1 MKRKFNHISCRF
13 LIPTLIKGGLTTTLI
28 GSITLMISTLL
39 LIIPF
44 TVHAQGHAGHSA
56 PPPTAVEKPKA
67 AKPQTKAPS
76 RKQPEQVVQEAPQV
90 EITPEL
96 QQRIGVKTVSVAVKP
111 IQKTIRT
118 VGRIEIDERS
128 QATVNTKIEGWIEK
142 LYVDYTGRYVKKGE
156 PLAEIYSPELLAT
169 QQEFINTKKWAGK
182 QTITM
187 PAAGHN
193 HGAKAEAPEPVSV
206 MKQMLEKDATATLEA
221 ARQRLRLWDISAAQI
236 KKIEN
241 TGQPIRTLTLY
252 SPVSGYITQ
261 KMAVQGMKV
270 MPGEKLFDV
279 ADFSHVWIIADI
291 YEYELS
297 AVRVGQPV
305 KITLSYFPGQ
315 EWTSRIDYIYPVFS
329 AETRTAKVRL
339 TLPNPRGQLKP
350 QMFTNVEIRVDMGR
364 KLMIPDS
371 AVIDTGKG
379 QVVYVDRGNGFFE
392 PREIQTGLR
401 ADGAVEVLRGLK
413 AGEKVASSANFLI
426 DSEAQL
432 KGVKPLS
439 NPK

>member
-1 MKRKFNHISCRF
+1 MKFIAIMVIAILP
-13 LIPTLIKGGLTTTLI
+13 LIPMTL
-28 GSITLMISTLL
+28 
-39 LIIPF
+39 
-44 TVHAQGHAGHSA
+44 HAQGHAGHSA
-56 PPPTAVEKPKA
+56 PPPAASAVVKPKA
-67 AKPQTKAPS
+67 ADPQTKAPS
-76 RKQPEQVVQEAPQV
+76 QGQQPEQAVQEAPQV

-96 QQRIGVKTVSVAVKP
+96 QQRIGVKTVAVVVKP

-118 VGRIEIDERS
+118 VGRVEIDERS

-182 QTITM
+182 QTTTT
-187 PAAGHN
+187 PGASHN
-193 HGAKAEAPEPVSV
+193 HGAQAEASEPVSV

-221 ARQRLRLWDISAAQI
+221 ARQRLRLWDISEKQI
-236 KKIEN
+236 KKIET
-241 TGQPIRTLTLY
+241 TGKPVRTLTLY

-261 KMAVQGMKV
+261 KMAIQGMKV

-279 ADFSHVWIIADI
+279 ADFSHVWIVADI

-297 AVRVGQPV
+297 SIRVGQPV
-305 KITLSYFPGQ
+305 KITLSYFPGR
-315 EWTSRIDYIYPVFS
+315 EWASRIDYIYPVFS
-329 AETRTAKVRL
+329 AETRTAKVRM
-339 TLPNPRGQLKP
+339 TLPNPGGVLKP
-350 QMFTNVEIRVDMGR
+350 QMFTNVEIRIDLGR

-371 AVIDTGKG
+371 AVMDTGKG
-379 QVVYVDRGNGFFE
+379 QVVYVDRGSGFFE

-413 AGEKVASSANFLI
+413 TGEKVASSANFLI

-432 KGVKPLS
+432 KGIKPLS

>member
-1 MKRKFNHISCRF
+1 MKFMAIIVTVILS
-13 LIPTLIKGGLTTTLI
+13 LIPLTI
-28 GSITLMISTLL
+28 
-39 LIIPF
+39 
-44 TVHAQGHAGHSA
+44 HAQGHAGHGA
-56 PPPTAVEKPKA
+56 PPAAVSKPKA
-67 AKPQTKAPS
+67 SVPQSKAPA
-76 RKQPEQVVQEAPQV
+76 QAQQEQTVEEAPQV
-90 EITPEL
+90 EIPQEL
-96 QQRIGVKTVSVAVKP
+96 QQRIGVKTVTVIVKP

-118 VGRIEIDERS
+118 VGRIEIDERR

-156 PLAEIYSPELLAT
+156 PLAELYSPELLAT
-169 QQEFINTKKWAGK
+169 QQEFINTIKWAGK
-182 QTITM
+182 QTTTT
-187 PAAGHN
+187 PGASHN
-193 HGAKAEAPEPVSV
+193 HDAQAGTPAPSSI
-206 MKQMLEKDATATLEA
+206 MTQLLEKDAKATVAA
-221 ARQRLRLWDISAAQI
+221 ARQRLRLWDVSAAQI

-241 TGQPIRTLTLY
+241 TGQPTRTLTLY

-261 KMAVQGMKV
+261 KMVVQGMKV
-270 MPGEKLFDV
+270 MPGEKLFDI
-279 ADFSHVWIIADI
+279 ADFSSVWIVADI

-297 AVRVGQPV
+297 SVRIGQPV
-305 KITLSYFPGQ
+305 KVTLSYFPGR
-315 EWTSRIDYIYPVFS
+315 EWSSRIDYIYPVFS

-339 TLPNPRGQLKP
+339 TLPNPEGQLKP
-350 QMFTNVEIRVDMGR
+350 QMFTNVEIRIDLGR

-413 AGEKVASSANFLI
+413 TGEKVASSANFLI

-432 KGVKPLS
+432 KGIKPLP

>member
-1 MKRKFNHISCRF
+1 MKFIAI
-13 LIPTLIKGGLTTTLI
+13 LVIAILTLFPMTIY
-28 GSITLMISTLL
+28 
-39 LIIPF
+39 
-44 TVHAQGHAGHSA
+44 AQGHAGHGATQVPS
-56 PPPTAVEKPKA
+56 VVSKPKA
-67 AKPQTKAPS
+67 AAPQTKAPS
-76 RKQPEQVVQEAPQV
+76 QGQQEQVVQEAPQV
-90 EITPEL
+90 EIPPEL
-96 QQRIGVKTVSVAVKP
+96 QQRIGVKTVKVAVKP

-118 VGRIEIDERS
+118 VGRIEIDERR

-156 PLAEIYSPELLAT
+156 PLAELYSPELLAT

-182 QTITM
+182 QTM
-187 PAAGHN
+187 PTSQESHN
-193 HGAKAEAPEPVSV
+193 HGAPVETPAPASAL
-206 MKQMLEKDATATLEA
+206 KQMLEKDATATLEA
-221 ARQRLRLWDISAAQI
+221 ARQRLRLWDISEKQI

-241 TGQPIRTLTLY
+241 TGQPTRTLTLY

-261 KMAVQGMKV
+261 KMVVQGMKV
-270 MPGEKLFDV
+270 MPGEKLFDI
-279 ADFSHVWIIADI
+279 ADFSSVWIVADI

-297 AVRVGQPV
+297 SVRIGQPV
-305 KITLSYFPGQ
+305 KITLSYFPGR

-339 TLPNPRGQLKP
+339 TLPNPGGQLKP
-350 QMFTNVEIRVDMGR
+350 QMFTNVVIQIDMGN

-371 AVIDTGKG
+371 AVIDTGRGK
-379 QVVYVDRGNGFFE
+379 VVYVDRGNGYFE
-392 PREIQTGLR
+392 PREIQTGLN

-413 AGEKVASSANFLI
+413 SGEKVASSANFLI

>member
-1 MKRKFNHISCRF
+1 MKFIAIM
-13 LIPTLIKGGLTTTLI
+13 LIAIFPLFPMTLY
-28 GSITLMISTLL
+28 
-39 LIIPF
+39 
-44 TVHAQGHAGHSA
+44 AQGHAGHST
-56 PPPTAVEKPKA
+56 PPPAAPAVAKPKA
-67 AKPQTKAPS
+67 AAPQTKAASPGQ
-76 RKQPEQVVQEAPQV
+76 QPEQVVQEAPQV

-96 QQRIGVKTVSVAVKP
+96 QQRIGVKTVAVAVKP

-118 VGRIEIDERS
+118 VGRIEIDERN

-156 PLAEIYSPELLAT
+156 PLAEIFSPELLAT
-169 QQEFINTKKWAGK
+169 QQEFINTKKWAAK
-182 QTITM
+182 QAIPTTQ
-187 PAAGHN
+187 AGHN
-193 HGAKAEAPEPVSV
+193 HDAKADTPEPVSV
-206 MKQMLEKDATATLEA
+206 MKQMLEKDATVTLEA
-221 ARQRLRLWDISAAQI
+221 ARQRLRLWDISEMQI
-236 KKIEN
+236 KKIEE
-241 TGQPIRTLTLY
+241 TGQPVRTLTLY

-261 KMAVQGMKV
+261 KMAIQGMKV

-279 ADFSHVWIIADI
+279 ADLSHIWIVADI

-315 EWTSRIDYIYPVFS
+315 EWASRIDFIYPVFS

-339 TLPNPRGQLKP
+339 TLPNPGGALKP
-350 QMFTNVEIRVDMGR
+350 QMFTNVEIRIDMGR

-371 AVIDTGKG
+371 AVMDTGKG

-392 PREIQTGLR
+392 PREIRTGLR

-413 AGEKVASSANFLI
+413 TGEKVASSANFLI

>member
-1 MKRKFNHISCRF
+1 M
-13 LIPTLIKGGLTTTLI
+13 LIAILSVIPVTL
-28 GSITLMISTLL
+28 
-39 LIIPF
+39 
-44 TVHAQGHAGHSA
+44 HAQGHAGHSA
-56 PPPTAVEKPKA
+56 PPPAAPAVAKPKA
-67 AKPQTKAPS
+67 AAPQPKAPS
-76 RKQPEQVVQEAPQV
+76 QVQQPAQAVQEAPQV
-90 EITPEL
+90 EIAPEL
-96 QQRIGVKTVSVAVKP
+96 QQRIGVKTVAVTVKP

-118 VGRIEIDERS
+118 VGRIEIDERK

-156 PLAEIYSPELLAT
+156 PLAEIFSPELLAT

-182 QTITM
+182 QATPTKQ
-187 PAAGHN
+187 AGHN
-193 HGAKAEAPEPVSV
+193 HDAKADTPEPVSV
-206 MKQMLEKDATATLEA
+206 MKQMLEKDATVTLEA
-221 ARQRLRLWDISAAQI
+221 ARQRLRLWDISEKQI
-236 KKIEN
+236 KKIEE
-241 TGQPIRTLTLY
+241 TGQPVRTLTLY
-252 SPVSGYITQ
+252 SPASGYITQ
-261 KMAVQGMKV
+261 KMAIQGMKV

-279 ADFSHVWIIADI
+279 ADLSRIWIVADI

-315 EWTSRIDYIYPVFS
+315 EWASRIDFIYPVFS

-339 TLPNPRGQLKP
+339 TLSNPGGALKP
-350 QMFTNVEIRVDMGR
+350 QMFTNVEIRIDMGR

-371 AVIDTGKG
+371 AVMDTGKG

-392 PREIQTGLR
+392 PREIRTGLR

-432 KGVKPLS
+432 KGIKPLS

>member
-1 MKRKFNHISCRF
+1 MKFIAILVIAILPLF
-13 LIPTLIKGGLTTTLI
+13 PMTLY
-28 GSITLMISTLL
+28 
-39 LIIPF
+39 
-44 TVHAQGHAGHSA
+44 AQGHAGHGATPA
-56 PPPTAVEKPKA
+56 PSVVSKPKA
-67 AKPQTKAPS
+67 TAPQTKAPS
-76 RKQPEQVVQEAPQV
+76 QGQQPIQTVEEAPQV
-90 EITPEL
+90 EIPPEL
-96 QQRIGVKTVSVAVKP
+96 QQRIGVKTVAVAVKP

-118 VGRIEIDERS
+118 VGRIEIDERR

-156 PLAEIYSPELLAT
+156 PLAEIFSPELLAT

-182 QTITM
+182 QAIPTTQ
-187 PAAGHN
+187 AGHN
-193 HGAKAEAPEPVSV
+193 HGAKADTPEPVSV
-206 MKQMLEKDATATLEA
+206 MKQMLERDAMVTLEA
-221 ARQRLRLWDISAAQI
+221 GRQRLRLWDISEKQI
-236 KKIEN
+236 RKIEE
-241 TGQPIRTLTLY
+241 TGQPVRTLTLF

-261 KMAVQGMKV
+261 KMVVQGMKV
-270 MPGEKLFDV
+270 MPGEKLFDI
-279 ADFSHVWIIADI
+279 ADLSSVWIVADI

-305 KITLSYFPGQ
+305 KITLSYFPGR

-339 TLPNPRGQLKP
+339 TLPNPGGQLKP
-350 QMFTNVEIRVDMGR
+350 QMFTNVVIRIDMGN

-371 AVIDTGKG
+371 AVIDTGRGK
-379 QVVYVDRGNGFFE
+379 VVYVDRGNGYFE
-392 PREIQTGLR
+392 PREIQTGLN

-432 KGVKPLS
+432 KGIKPLS